1 MSAPR
6 SDSAVPLAKRA
17 TAEPPSSFPARA
29 LGTLLGSAAASAALV
44 YVCGLCA
51 PALTIAPEPSFAI
64 AYGAVTVEILALSW
78 SAPRLKPLWT
88 ALVCALAAG
97 GVGVLASQLASPR
110 SAALLTLS
118 LGCLAALL
126 GAALGARIEKPGQ
139 LAAVALVS
147 AIADLWSVFDPS
159 APSAR
164 FAEQAIAEPDRL
176 ALFALPFP
184 LLGTPLIPAVIGAG
198 DVVFAALY
206 VAAFR
211 AHALSVK
218 RVLVALGVAFA
229 LGLLGLLVTRVPL
242 PLLPLLG
249 AAVVAVDPAA
259 RSLSGREW
267 RTVSGVCVALV
278 VAIALRLSR

>member
-1 MSAPR
+1 MPSAQ
-6 SDSAVPLAKRA
+6 SVA
-17 TAEPPSSFPARA
+17 AEPPSSHPARA
-29 LGTLLGSAAASAALV
+29 LAWFFGCAAASAVLV
-44 YVCGLCA
+44 YVSALCA
-51 PALTIAPEPSFAI
+51 PGMPLAPEPSFAI
-64 AYGAVTVEILALSW
+64 AYSAVSAEILVLSW
-78 SAPRLKPLWT
+78 SAPRLQPRWT
-88 ALVCALAAG
+88 ALLCALAAG
-97 GVGVLASQLASPR
+97 GLYALASRAASP
-110 SAALLTLS
+110 SNAALLTLS

-147 AIADLWSVFDPS
+147 AIADLWSVFDTS

-211 AHALSVK
+211 AHALSVR
-218 RVLVALGVAFA
+218 RVLLGLGAAFA
-229 LGLLGLLVTRVPL
+229 LGLVGLLVTRAPL

-249 AAVVAVDPAA
+249 AAAVASEPAA
-259 RSLSGREW
+259 RSLTGREW
-267 RTVSGVCVALV
+267 RTVFFVCAALV

>member
-1 MSAPR
+1 MSAQS
-6 SDSAVPLAKRA
+6 SDTAATPASRA
-17 TAEPPSSFPARA
+17 TAEPPSSHPARA
-29 LGTLLGSAAASAALV
+29 LGSLLGCAAASAALV
-44 YVCGLCA
+44 YLCGLYA
-51 PALTIAPEPSFAI
+51 PRLAVEPEPSFAI
-64 AYGAVTVEILALSW
+64 AYGAVTFEILALAW

-88 ALVCALAAG
+88 TLVCAL
-97 GVGVLASQLASPR
+97 GVGAVGALASQVASPG

-126 GAALGARIEKPGQ
+126 GAALGGRIEKPGQ

-147 AIADLWSVFDPS
+147 GIADLWSVFDPS

-164 FAEQAIAEPDRL
+164 FAEQAMAEPERL

-211 AHALSVK
+211 AHALSVR
-218 RVLVALGVAFA
+218 RVLLALGVAFG
-229 LGLLGLLVTRVPL
+229 LGLLGLLVTRAPL

-249 AAVVAVDPAA
+249 AAVVAIDPAA

-267 RTVSGVCVALV
+267 RTVTGVCVALV

>member
-6 SDSAVPLAKRA
+6 SDSTVPSTKSA
-17 TAEPPSSFPARA
+17 TAEPPSPHPARA
-29 LGTLLGSAAASAALV
+29 LGLLLGCAAASAALV
-44 YVCGLCA
+44 YVCGLYAPTLAVA
-51 PALTIAPEPSFAI
+51 PAPSFAI
-64 AYGAVTVEILALSW
+64 AYGAVTVEILALAW
-78 SAPRLKPLWT
+78 SAPRLRPLWT
-88 ALVCALAAG
+88 ALVCALAVG
-97 GVGVLASQLASPR
+97 GVGALASQLASPH

-126 GAALGARIEKPGQ
+126 GAALGGRIEKPGQ

-147 AIADLWSVFDPS
+147 GIADLWSVFDPG

-164 FAEQAIAEPDRL
+164 FAERAIAEPDRL

-218 RVLVALGVAFA
+218 RVVLALGVAFA
-229 LGLLGLLVTRVPL
+229 LGLLGLLVTRAPL

-249 AAVVAVDPAA
+249 AAAVAIDPAA

-267 RTVSGVCVALV
+267 RTVIGVCVALV
-278 VAIALRLSR
+278 IAIALRLSR